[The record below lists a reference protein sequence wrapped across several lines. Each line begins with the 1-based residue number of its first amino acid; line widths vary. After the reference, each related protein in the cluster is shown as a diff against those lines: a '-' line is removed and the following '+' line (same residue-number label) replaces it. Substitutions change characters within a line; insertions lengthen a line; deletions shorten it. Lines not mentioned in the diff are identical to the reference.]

1 MFFLYT
7 VFGAAQ
13 VCQFFSDPEH
23 SLRDECAKYLLE
35 QQRWTF
41 EKRVLSVVRT
51 DGIEGS
57 TDKARDSWVLQW

>member
-23 SLRDECAKYLLE
+23 SLCAKYLLE

-57 TDKARDSWVLQW
+57 TDKARDSWVFQW